1 MLITVSDIQKSFGE
15 KIILNSSSFT
25 VDDREKIGIVGANG
39 TGKTTLLKMIVGEIP
54 TDSGNIHI
62 SKAARIGY
70 ISQIK
75 QERNTNNLYEEII
88 TAKPDLLQLS
98 QRLDKIHSLMD
109 ACKGDDL
116 EKLIVEYSKLNSEFE
131 DKNGYSYFS
140 EAKGILKGLGFE
152 ESEWDKSVDSLSGGE
167 ATRLQLGKLLLGS
180 YNLLILDEPTNH
192 LDMKSIVWLENF
204 LKEYKGAVI
213 LVSHDRY
220 FMDKIVTKIIDID
233 NYRLNLYVGN
243 YSDYS
248 KKQQAIRLSYIKAY
262 ENQQRELKHQEEV
275 IAKLKSF
282 NREKSVKRAESRQKQ
297 LDKIELLDKPQ
308 EENFIKLSFS
318 PNKLSSQRILKVE
331 DLEKSYGKEPIFQ
344 NINFEIRRGDKVAL
358 IGKNGVGKTTILK
371 IINGIIGDYK
381 GKISFGENIDIAYFE
396 QNQENM
402 KFENSIFDEISDTF
416 PDFSNTKIR
425 NALAAFLFR
434 NDDVFKTISTL
445 SGGERGRVA
454 LVKLM
459 LSGANFLILDE
470 PTNHLDISS
479 KEILEDAMNEYEG
492 TIFYVSHDRY
502 FINKT
507 ANKILELTKDGI
519 TEYLGDYDYYLEKTV
534 NTDIEEIAESS
545 FVNIATCK
553 SQGATDWK
561 LAKEREAQKRKIEN
575 RIKKLEEEIESLEL
589 RIEEIDELLSR
600 EDIATNSVK
609 CGELSMEQEE
619 QKACLNKSYEE
630 WERLSLEYQE
640 KY

>member
-1 MLITVSDIQKSFGE
+1 MLITVQNIEKSFGD
-15 KIILNSSSFT
+15 KIILNPSSFT

-39 TGKTTLLKMIVGEIP
+39 TGKTTLLKMIVGEILADAG
-54 TDSGNIHI
+54 TVHI
-62 SKAARIGY
+62 SKGVQIGY

-75 QERNTNNLYEEII
+75 QEKNTNSLYEEII
-88 TAKPDLLQLS
+88 TAKPDLVRLS
-98 QRLDKIHSLMD
+98 QKLEELHSLMETLE
-109 ACKGDDL
+109 GEEL
-116 EKLIVEYSKLNSEFE
+116 EKAIAEYSKLNSEFE

-152 ESEWDKSVDSLSGGE
+152 ESDWNKKADTLSGGE
-167 ATRLQLGKLLLGS
+167 STRLQLGKLLLGN

-220 FMDKIVTKIIDID
+220 FMDKIVMKIIEID
-233 NYRLNLYVGN
+233 NYKLNLYVGN

-248 KKQQAIRLSYIKAY
+248 KKQQAIRLAYLKAY
-262 ENQQRELKHQEEV
+262 ENQQKEVKHQEEV

-282 NREKSVKRAESRQKQ
+282 NREKSIKRAESRQKQ
-297 LDKIELLDKPQ
+297 LDKIERLDKPK
-308 EENFIKLSFS
+308 EENLIKLSFS
-318 PNKLSSQRILKVE
+318 PKKFSSEKVLRAE
-331 DLEKSYGKEPIFQ
+331 ELEKSYEKALVFQ
-344 NINFEIRRGDKVAL
+344 NISFEIRRGDKIAL
-358 IGKNGVGKTTILK
+358 IGRNGIGKTTILK
-371 IINGIIGDYK
+371 IINGMITDYK
-381 GKISFGENIDIAYFE
+381 GKISFGENIDMAYFE

-416 PDFSNTKIR
+416 PDFNNTKIR

-479 KEILEDAMNEYEG
+479 KEILEDAMAEYEG
-492 TIFYVSHDRY
+492 TVFYVSHDRY

-507 ANKILELTKDGI
+507 ANKILEMTENGI
-519 TEYLGDYDYYLEKTV
+519 TEYLGNYDYYLEKTSD
-534 NTDIEEIAESS
+534 TQERGKSS
-545 FVNIATCK
+545 FVKAELSK

-561 LAKEREAQKRKIEN
+561 LAKEREAQKRKLEN
-575 RIKKLEEEIESLEL
+575 LIKRLEEKIEEFEL
-589 RIEEIDELLSR
+589 RIEEIEELLSK
-600 EDIATNSVK
+600 EEIATNSLK
-609 CGELSMEQEE
+609 CGELSTEQE
-619 QKACLNKSYEE
+619 KKRLDLNQAYEE
-630 WERLSLEYQE
+630 WERFSLEYQT
-640 KY
+640 KYLD

>member
-15 KIILNSSSFT
+15 KIVLNSSSFT

-297 LDKIELLDKPQ
+297 LDKIERMDKPQ

-318 PNKLSSQRILKVE
+318 PNKLSSQRILRVE

-534 NTDIEEIAESS
+534 NTDMEERAKSS
-545 FVNIATCK
+545 FVNTATCK

-640 KY
+640 K

>member
-62 SKAARIGY
+62 SKATRIGY

-109 ACKGDDL
+109 ICKGDDL

-297 LDKIELLDKPQ
+297 LDKIERMDKPQ

-318 PNKLSSQRILKVE
+318 PNKLSSQRILRVE

-640 KY
+640 K

>member
-54 TDSGNIHI
+54 TDSGNVYI
-62 SKAARIGY
+62 SKAAMIGY

-116 EKLIVEYSKLNSEFE
+116 EKVIVEYSKLNSEFE

-297 LDKIELLDKPQ
+297 LDKIERMDKPQ

-331 DLEKSYGKEPIFQ
+331 DLEKSYGKEPVFQ

-371 IINGIIGDYK
+371 IINGIIVDYK

-534 NTDIEEIAESS
+534 NTDMEERAKSS
-545 FVNIATCK
+545 FVNTATCK